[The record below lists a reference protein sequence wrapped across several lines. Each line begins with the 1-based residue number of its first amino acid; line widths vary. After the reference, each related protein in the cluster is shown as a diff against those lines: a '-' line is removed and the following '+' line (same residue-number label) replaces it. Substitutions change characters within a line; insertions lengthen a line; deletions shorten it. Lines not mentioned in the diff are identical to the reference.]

1 MVWTWLGRLLMW
13 FGARFAPWLVGL
25 SAAFLAAQ
33 FDLLRKFFFW
43 AADAMLGLVVFILNS
58 ADIDMPAYN
67 PQSLFASLPG
77 DVLAALVD
85 LRIPEAMVIVI
96 GAYGVRFVLQLI
108 PFTRLGA

>member
-1 MVWTWLGRLLMW
+1 MIWTWLGRLLMW
-13 FGARFAPWLVGL
+13 FGARFTPWLVGL
-25 SAAFLAAQ
+25 TAAFLAAQ

-43 AADAMLGLVVFILNS
+43 AADAILGFVVFALNS
-58 ADIDMPAYN
+58 ANITMPDYN
-67 PQSLFASLPG
+67 PSSLFASLPG

-85 LRIPEAMVIVI
+85 LRIPEALAIVI